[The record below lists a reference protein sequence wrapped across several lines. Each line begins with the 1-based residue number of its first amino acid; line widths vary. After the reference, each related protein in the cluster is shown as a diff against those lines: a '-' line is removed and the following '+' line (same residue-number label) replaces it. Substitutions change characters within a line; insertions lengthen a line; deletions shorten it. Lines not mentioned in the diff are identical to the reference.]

1 MALLSALTQDEMT
14 IGIFVMLTLAS
25 ILSLW
30 RHHSYGSGIKL
41 PLPPGPRK
49 LPILGN
55 TLDMPATDQH
65 IIFSQWAEQYDSDI
79 LHLKVA
85 GEDYIILNSYEAVID
100 LLDKRSAIYSSRPH
114 FTMLQDLKTVL
125 WVVMYISCSSVGW
138 KGDLL
143 FMSSGK
149 ALNAHRKLFHQEFHP
164 TNLSIHRIHEKRAL
178 GIFLNSLIDTPE
190 EWVGHIKQM
199 IGAIIIGV
207 AYGVQVQ
214 PKDDPNIIA
223 ASKMYSV
230 LNAALV
236 PGAFFVDVFSILQY
250 IPAWFPGAS
259 FKQKAK
265 SWHGIRDATIRPPFM
280 QVKQAMIDG
289 TAKDSFTS
297 RCLTNAEQLDPHP
310 DSDSDPTRLSE
321 EEEMI
326 MQTAGTLY
334 EGGADTGKTALRTF
348 LLAMMCFPEAQ
359 RAAQEELDRVLGGK
373 RLPDYQD
380 VDDPHTL
387 PYVRGIILE
396 CLRWQTVV
404 PLAVPHL
411 VDTED
416 TYKGYYIPKGS
427 TILANV
433 WSILRDK
440 KRYGPTAS
448 TFDPERWLLRTSTSD
463 EKGSLVQWTLN
474 SEMIQQHDPIP
485 MSFGFGRRVCP
496 GQHMALSTFSINV
509 ASLLC
514 CFDIHPPVD
523 DRDHDH
529 RNGNGDRD
537 HLTTMN
543 EIKYVSGITNG
554 PAPFECR
561 IKPRSEEHVALT
573 PSTHRTI
580 PIRVTYALSSK
591 VKERLSTEG
600 VERWSWSL
608 SSSSSRTGEGKG
620 GENTGNG
627 RGKGGVERDMWVVL
641 VGVVGTTRS
650 GWNEFSIS
658 PCCRVPACGG
668 VYGVKSRGGAGINPS
683 GAFKIPFQGLRLR
696 GRRAQGELVGCGSDA
711 WDVSEYRRGRPL
723 MVRFWDGDGDSDSNK
738 RNWGEG
744 SGEW

>member
-1 MALLSALTQDEMT
+1 MTSTNLSKMLNYPVTSISIEKENEGQATCRIEDIILPQPIITMQLITEMESDNIIPILDIALYNRSRRQVKLMLLNSPATWDFLTHTFTFSSEAWFSHRYLDSCSQELLSGRNTYIPSKTVPNHQLSSHNLSMALLSALTQDEMT
-14 IGIFVMLTLAS
+14 IGIFVTLTLAS
-25 ILSLW
+25 ILFLW
-30 RHHSYGSGIKL
+30 RHHTSYGSGIKL

-114 FTMLQDLKTVL
+114 FTMLQDL
-125 WVVMYISCSSVGW
+125 VGW
-138 KGDLL
+138 EGDLL

-265 SWHGIRDATIRPPFM
+265 SWYGIRDATIRPPFM

-297 RCLTNAEQLDPHP
+297 RCLTNAEQLNPHP

-514 CFDIHPPVD
+514 CFEIHPPVD
-523 DRDHDH
+523 DPSHDH
-529 RNGNGDRD
+529 RNGNGNGNVSGNGNGNGSGNGDRDRD
-537 HLTTMN
+537 HSTTMN

-561 IKPRSEEHVALT
+561 IKPRSEEHVALV
-573 PSTHRTI
+573 R
-580 PIRVTYALSSK
+580 
-591 VKERLSTEG
+591 
-600 VERWSWSL
+600 
-608 SSSSSRTGEGKG
+608 
-620 GENTGNG
+620 
-627 RGKGGVERDMWVVL
+627 
-641 VGVVGTTRS
+641 
-650 GWNEFSIS
+650 
-658 PCCRVPACGG
+658 
-668 VYGVKSRGGAGINPS
+668 
-683 GAFKIPFQGLRLR
+683 Q
-696 GRRAQGELVGCGSDA
+696 
-711 WDVSEYRRGRPL
+711 
-723 MVRFWDGDGDSDSNK
+723 MVMD
-738 RNWGEG
+738 E
-744 SGEW
+744 